1 MTEVYKKVG
10 LSCRMNIISKRKRV
24 CLEHV
29 LRRDNQTGIMATLL
43 VIIRTGKLEIFA
55 EDWENWKL

>member
-1 MTEVYKKVG
+1 
-10 LSCRMNIISKRKRV
+10 MNIISKRKRV